1 MTEGELIKYF
11 LKRYYNTTVMVNM
24 LVPHKIIYV
33 AEGSIPDQVVEDW
46 IINRA
51 NVIIKL
57 KYLSNLLQ
65 DKDVFPIVPELKK
78 PLQSMKIILSPNQD
92 SGKLEFRFSNIPD
105 PIVLP
110 LEYLQ
115 NFSIYLENTIN
126 NIRVGGKDR
135 IDSLLVSIGKEI
147 EKQEKIEEYI
157 KKWWNL

>member
-11 LKRYYNTTVMVNM
+11 LKRYYSTTVMVDV

-33 AEGSIPDQVVEDW
+33 AEGSGEELNFGGLLGYGPVMAVRTKSPAKM
-46 IINRA
+46 INRGGRIPA
-51 NVIIKL
+51 
-57 KYLSNLLQ
+57 
-65 DKDVFPIVPELKK
+65 

-115 NFSIYLENTIN
+115 NFSIYLENTIDK
-126 NIRVGGKDR
+126 IRVNGKDR
-135 IDSLLVSIGKEI
+135 IDSLMISIGKEI

>member
-11 LKRYYNTTVMVNM
+11 LERYYSTTIMVDV
-24 LVPHKIIYV
+24 LVPHRIIYV
-33 AEGSIPDQVVEDW
+33 AEGSIQDQVIEDW

-51 NVIIKL
+51 NVLIKL

-65 DKDVFPIVPELKK
+65 DRDVFPIIPELKK

-92 SGKLEFRFSNIPD
+92 SGKLEFKFSNIPD
-105 PIVLP
+105 PIILP

-115 NFSIYLENTIN
+115 NFNIYLENTISN
-126 NIRVGGKDR
+126 LRTNGKDR
-135 IDSLLVSIGKEI
+135 IDSLMISIGKEI

>member
-11 LKRYYNTTVMVNM
+11 LKRYYSTTVMVDV

-46 IINRA
+46 IIDRA

-57 KYLSNLLQ
+57 KYLSNLLR
-65 DKDVFPIVPELKK
+65 DKDVFPIIPELKK
-78 PLQSMKIILSPNQD
+78 PLQSMKIILSSNQA
-92 SGKLEFRFSNIPD
+92 SGKLEFRFSNILE

-115 NFSIYLENTIN
+115 NFHIYLENTIN
-126 NIRVGGKDR
+126 NIRVNGKDR
-135 IDSLLVSIGKEI
+135 IESLMISIGKEI

>member
-1 MTEGELIKYF
+1 MTERELIKYF
-11 LKRYYNTTVMVNM
+11 LERYRSTTIMVDM

-33 AEGSIPDQVVEDW
+33 AGGSIPDQVVEDW

-57 KYLSNLLQ
+57 KYLSNLLR
-65 DKDVFPIVPELKK
+65 DEDVFPIVPELKK
-78 PLQSMKIILSPNQD
+78 PLQDMKIILSPNQD

-110 LEYLQ
+110 LEYLKD
-115 NFSIYLENTIN
+115 FHIYLENTIN
-126 NIRVGGKDR
+126 KIRVSGKDR
-135 IDSLLVSIGKEI
+135 IDSLMVSIGKEV